1 MQKGKD
7 MHLARLL
14 RPLAVAGLS
23 AITML
28 APAAANATPQ
38 ATAGSA
44 LYTAPFVQG
53 VSPASSQQSYFF
65 LDGGNWAGYEI
76 NSSSTTFIN
85 VQANFSVPSVNC
97 TKTATGYA
105 SQAAGLG
112 GGINN
117 SSGLESDGVTAA
129 CVSGAASYKAWWE
142 TYPDPQTDTFSV
154 HPGDAIT
161 ADVAYD
167 GTAGTHEGQYH
178 FTLTDQTT
186 GKSFSKWKSC
196 AATTCLNTSAE
207 VVSVAPSDSSNGAGS
222 SILPLADYGAAN
234 FVGASVTEQNGQTAG
249 FLISSSA
256 IANQITQVSAT
267 TNDILATPST
277 LYGGEAFSNTW
288 DAAS

>member
-1 MQKGKD
+1 MQKGNE

-23 AITML
+23 AITVL
-28 APAAANATPQ
+28 APAAANAAPQ
-38 ATAGSA
+38 ATAPSA
-44 LYTAPFVQG
+44 LYTAPPVVG
-53 VSPASSQQSYFF
+53 VSPPICEATYCF
-65 LDGGNWAGYEI
+65 LDTGNWAGYEV
-76 NSSSTTFIN
+76 SSTSTTFIN

-105 SQAAGLG
+105 GQATGL

-117 SSGLESDGVTAA
+117 SSGLESDGVTVQ

-142 TYPDPQTDTFSV
+142 TYPDPQTDVFAV

-161 ADVAYD
+161 AEVSFDN
-167 GTAGTHEGQYH
+167 TAGTHEGQYQ
-178 FTLTDQTT
+178 FILTDQTT
-186 GKSFSKWKSC
+186 GKSFSLWKSC

-207 VVSVAPSDSSNGAGS
+207 VGSLAPSHSSNGAGS

-234 FVGASVTEQNGQTAG
+234 FVGATATEQSGQTTG
-249 FLISSSA
+249 FLISSSVFA
-256 IANQITQVSAT
+256 DQLSQVSAT
-267 TNDILATPST
+267 TYHTLAEPSP

-288 DAAS
+288 VAAS

>member
-1 MQKGKD
+1 

-23 AITML
+23 AVTIL
-28 APAAANATPQ
+28 APATANAAPQ
-38 ATAGSA
+38 ATAPPA
-44 LYTAPFVQG
+44 LYTAPFVLG
-53 VSPASSQQSYFF
+53 VSPADCQPTYCF
-65 LDGGNWAGYEI
+65 LDGGNWAGYGI
-76 NSSSTTFIN
+76 NSSSTTFIH

-105 SQAAGLG
+105 GQAAGLG
-112 GGINN
+112 GGIN
-117 SSGLESDGVTAA
+117 STSGLESDGVTAA
-129 CVSGAASYKAWWE
+129 CVGGAASYKAWWE

-161 ADVAYD
+161 ANVAYD